1 MANSDGRD
9 DVAVSMAELWSR
21 YHSWV
26 RDRYS
31 EAEVRRLFAETAE
44 EAVVVWQVS
53 REDQALM
60 EEKLQKLHQEV
71 HLPFVRDRQVAVV
84 Q

>member
-1 MANSDGRD
+1 MCIIHQWILHVTVTQ
-9 DVAVSMAELWSR
+9 VAVAYGLLVQTLSGPLLK
-21 YHSWV
+21 HGV
-26 RDRYS
+26 Q
-31 EAEVRRLFAETAE
+31 VETVA

-53 REDQALM
+53 QEAQVPT
-60 EEKLQKLHQEV
+60 EEKLEKLHQEV

>member
-1 MANSDGRD
+1 MFITQTWTLHVTVTQ
-9 DVAVSMAELWSR
+9 VAVAYGLLVQTLNGPLLK
-21 YHSWV
+21 HGV
-26 RDRYS
+26 Q
-31 EAEVRRLFAETAE
+31 AETAE

>member
-1 MANSDGRD
+1 MCIIHQWILHVTVTQ
-9 DVAVSMAELWSR
+9 VAVAYGLLVQTLNGPLLK
-21 YHSWV
+21 HGV
-26 RDRYS
+26 Q
-31 EAEVRRLFAETAE
+31 AETAE

-60 EEKLQKLHQEV
+60 EEKLQKLHQ
-71 HLPFVRDRQVAVV
+71 VRRLHYVQDRQVAVV